1 MKRIAFSLIIF
12 LLVFMVGCIDV
23 SFDINHFNQ
32 QQTTSTTYSV
42 SDGTIA
48 YDNADYHQFSTF
60 DSENEGLDTLDEI
73 TDVLIQTQ
81 TEIRLSNV
89 KIETIIYSF
98 PGVNT
103 QSGSAVIF
111 SEDNNYYYI
120 VTNRHV
126 IESNKRSVE
135 YEVHIPS
142 SDSAYTAVLIA
153 ENEDLDLAALR
164 FEKTDNMDLTVMD
177 LTSRLHTK
185 YNPGELVLTVG
196 NPGELENNVTYG
208 EFIEMIGLESYDHHV
223 IHHSAAI
230 HSGSSGGALVDVY
243 GNFLGINTW
252 GSDSSYEDSFAIP
265 SYIVYMFLFN
275 NGLM

>member
-1 MKRIAFSLIIF
+1 MKKLAFALM
-12 LLVFMVGCIDV
+12 LLLFVFITGCVDI

-32 QQTTSTTYSV
+32 EQTMTTTYSV
-42 SDGTIA
+42 SDGTVT
-48 YDNADYHQFSTF
+48 YDDADYYQFSTF
-60 DSENEGLDTLDEI
+60 DSESYGLDSLDEL
-73 TDVLIQTQ
+73 TDVLIETQ
-81 TEIRLSNV
+81 TKIRLSNV

-111 SEDNNYYYI
+111 SEDDDYYYI
-120 VTNRHV
+120 VTNHHV
-126 IESNKRSVE
+126 IESDKRSVE
-135 YEVHIPS
+135 YEIHLPA
-142 SDSAYTAVLIA
+142 SDSVYTAVLIA
-153 ENEDLDLAALR
+153 ENEPLDLAALR
-164 FEKTDNMDLTVMD
+164 FEKTEGIDLAVMN
-177 LTSRLHTK
+177 LTNRLHTK

-223 IHHSAAI
+223 IHHSASI
-230 HSGSSGGALVDVY
+230 HSGSSGGALVDVH

-265 SYIVYMFLFN
+265 NYIVYMFLFN
-275 NGLM
+275 NGLI